1 MERAISQRALNS
13 RRLDSKGWAV
23 SPRLSTRERIRSLRT
38 PLVAVLSVLAASV
51 LFLMWLGFVVVVMK
65 ALIG

>member
-1 MERAISQRALNS
+1 M
-13 RRLDSKGWAV
+13 
-23 SPRLSTRERIRSLRT
+23 SPRLNTRERIRSLRT